1 MIHMWRLG
9 LRNAS
14 AHLGRLLLT
23 AVAVLLG
30 VMFVSGSLVLTS
42 TSRQV
47 LDEQFR
53 TVTSGADLA
62 VRRAV
67 AFDAAMGVEVTRD
80 PVPAT
85 AVEAA
90 RAVPGVGLVQPVAR
104 GQGLLVVGGRAV
116 VPGGASLLE
125 SWSPAPFNPYPLRGG
140 RAPAADGEVAVDVAT
155 ALRQGIKLGDVIGV
169 QGVRDGS
176 FTVVGLVGFGS
187 ADGPPGSTLALVP
200 LPAAQRLLALGTGV
214 TDADVRAE
222 DGVGLQTLQD
232 RLASTLG
239 PDYQVSS
246 SRDVAA
252 RSAAA
257 AQTQTGYLQTLLLAM
272 AAAALLV
279 GALLIANTFAM
290 VVASRTRELAVLRA
304 AGATGR
310 QVLGSVL
317 VEAATVGTLASAAGA
332 GLGVVVAAGLR
343 RLLAA
348 FGTALPDGPLVVE
361 PAAVV
366 APFVAGVAVTLLAAL
381 GPARRAARVS
391 PLEALRSATAPV
403 AGGRR
408 RLGVAV
414 LLGVAGTAS
423 LALAVATAASGQ
435 LLLGALGVLAG
446 LALAAPVLVAFLTR
460 LLGRALPHTWVPGQ
474 LARQAGTRAPRRTAA
489 TTGALALG
497 LALISFMTVLAA
509 SVKESV
515 AGGYRETIRADYA
528 LESSRQEM
536 LGGLPPVVAERVARL
551 PQVAVAS
558 RVRYGHWK
566 DGDRTSAL
574 TAVDPA
580 TLASVS
586 DLRLV
591 QGRLDD
597 LASGGILLA
606 EHIARERGLAVG
618 DDLPMT
624 FARTGRQQLRVVG
637 LLRDRDA
644 DALSTGYLMSL
655 STFARNFSETADASV
670 LVKLAPG
677 VDTEAGGTA
686 LRTALQ
692 GLPTVEVR
700 NQAGAIEGRVRAIDQ
715 VLGLVTVLLLMTV
728 VVAALGIANTLAL
741 SVLERTREIGLL
753 RAVGMTR
760 RQLRAMLRSEAL
772 LVAAVALL
780 VGTALGAGLAAV
792 TVHVL
797 GGASAMTVQLPL
809 AQLAAVALLAV
820 ATGLVAAVVPARRAA
835 RLDVLRAVA
844 AD

>member
-1 MIHMWRLG
+1 
-9 LRNAS
+9 
-14 AHLGRLLLT
+14 
-23 AVAVLLG
+23 
-30 VMFVSGSLVLTS
+30 
-42 TSRQV
+42 
-47 LDEQFR
+47 
-53 TVTSGADLA
+53 
-62 VRRAV
+62 
-67 AFDAAMGVEVTRD
+67 
-80 PVPAT
+80 
-85 AVEAA
+85 
-90 RAVPGVGLVQPVAR
+90 
-104 GQGLLVVGGRAV
+104 
-116 VPGGASLLE
+116 
-125 SWSPAPFNPYPLRGG
+125 
-140 RAPAADGEVAVDVAT
+140 
-155 ALRQGIKLGDVIGV
+155 
-169 QGVRDGS
+169 
-176 FTVVGLVGFGS
+176 
-187 ADGPPGSTLALVP
+187 
-200 LPAAQRLLALGTGV
+200 
-214 TDADVRAE
+214 
-222 DGVGLQTLQD
+222 
-232 RLASTLG
+232 
-239 PDYQVSS
+239 VSS

-257 AQTQTGYLQTLLLAM
+257 AQTQTGYLRMLLLAM

-317 VEAATVGTLASAAGA
+317 VEAAAVGTLASAAGA

-361 PAAVV
+361 PAALV

-391 PLEALRSATAPV
+391 PLEALRSATVPAV
-403 AGGRR
+403 RSRR
-408 RLGVAV
+408 RLAGAA
-414 LLGVAGTAS
+414 LLGVAGAAS
-423 LALAVATAASGQ
+423 LVVATATASSGP
-435 LLLGALGVLAG
+435 LVLGALGVLAG
-446 LALAAPVLVAFLTR
+446 LVLAAPVLVASLTR
-460 LLGRALPHTWVPGQ
+460 LLGRALPRTWVPGQ

-497 LALISFMTVLAA
+497 LALISFMTVVAA
-509 SVKESV
+509 SVKDSI
-515 AGGYRETIRADYA
+515 AGGYRETIRADYV
-528 LESSRQEM
+528 LESTRQEM

-566 DGDRTSAL
+566 DGAMTSAL

-580 TLASVS
+580 TLPAVS
-586 DLRLV
+586 NVQLV

-606 EHIARERGLAVG
+606 EHIARERGLALG
-618 DDLPMT
+618 DRLPMT
-624 FARTGRQQLRVVG
+624 FARTGRQELRVVG

-644 DALSTGYLMSL
+644 EALATGYLMSL
-655 STFARNFSETADASV
+655 TTFERNFSETADASV

-677 VDTEAGGTA
+677 VDTAAGAAA
-686 LRTALQ
+686 LRTAVR
-692 GLPTVEVR
+692 GLPTVDVQD
-700 NQAGAIEGRVRAIDQ
+700 QAGAIAGRVQAIDR

-760 RQLRAMLRSEAL
+760 RQLRAMLRGEAL

-780 VGTALGAGLAAV
+780 VGTALGTGLAAA
-792 TVHVL
+792 TVEVL
-797 GGASAMTVQLPL
+797 GGTSTVSVQLPL
-809 AQLAAVALLAV
+809 AQLAAVALLAC